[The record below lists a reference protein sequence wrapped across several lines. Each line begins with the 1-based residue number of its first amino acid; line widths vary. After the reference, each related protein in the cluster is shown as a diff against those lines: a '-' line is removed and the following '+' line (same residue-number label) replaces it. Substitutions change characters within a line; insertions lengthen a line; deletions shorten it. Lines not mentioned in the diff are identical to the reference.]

1 MGVRT
6 ELLPTQCD
14 CITIYIRLSLLYQ
27 HYKLQDNTG
36 QNYYLH
42 NVIVFIYQVESVIS
56 TLLLYNV
63 W

>member
-1 MGVRT
+1 MIEMVHENSINYRT
-6 ELLPTQCD
+6 IWE
-14 CITIYIRLSLLYQ
+14 S
-27 HYKLQDNTG
+27 G